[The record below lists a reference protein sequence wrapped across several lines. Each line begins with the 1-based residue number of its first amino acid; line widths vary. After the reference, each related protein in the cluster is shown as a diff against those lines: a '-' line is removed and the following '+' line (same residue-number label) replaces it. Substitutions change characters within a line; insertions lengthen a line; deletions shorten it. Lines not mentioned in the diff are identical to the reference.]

1 MYIIWITSV
10 LHTFPCRVTWMPLRT
25 SGTPEPAAFQ
35 LCMALHSISSLLKQL
50 CTFSVFQSRSIIFNY
65 DQFMFLRPCA
75 AADLLPGFVANDMG
89 QSNSMGPCAK
99 QAHASQGYAISML
112 DRAKKEM
119 MRLLAH
125 VHTWWYHD
133 GMCHACLISFQAA
146 RIQEEDSTSRVDLQL
161 LQTSQSRRPSS
172 RPS

>member
-1 MYIIWITSV
+1 MISV
-10 LHTFPCRVTWMPLRT
+10 LIITFPCRVTLNATEDFRDSWAGEGVSAYTL
-25 SGTPEPAAFQ
+25 
-35 LCMALHSISSLLKQL
+35 ALLNSISSLLKQL

-65 DQFMFLRPCA
+65 DQFMFLRPYA
-75 AADLLPGFVANDMG
+75 TADLLPGFVANDMG

-119 MRLLAH
+119 MRLLAL

-133 GMCHACLISFQAA
+133 GMCHACLISFQTA

-161 LQTSQSRRPSS
+161 L
-172 RPS
+172 